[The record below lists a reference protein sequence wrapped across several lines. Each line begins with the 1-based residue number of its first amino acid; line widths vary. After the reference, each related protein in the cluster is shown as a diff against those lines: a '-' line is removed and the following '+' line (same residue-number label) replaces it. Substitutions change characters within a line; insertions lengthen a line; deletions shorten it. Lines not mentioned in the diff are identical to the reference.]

1 MKINTRLIAVALV
14 PLIGLLCFGGYFV
27 FQGYVKKQS
36 AQHAIERIDHAP
48 QLTELTHALQ
58 KERGLSAGYISSK
71 GNTFVRELKQQRAVT
86 DLKVLQF
93 TDVANEL
100 KQDADLVADVSKL
113 EADLKQL
120 PAMRGKVSSLN
131 TDVETMAEYYTSTIH
146 DSIITTY
153 DLASHLDDRHIVLL
167 NSVFSSI
174 MMAKEHAGIERALGA
189 TGISAGKFPGDVYQR
204 FLEESALQKAYFEY
218 ALMFATPEERDF
230 INETNDNPINAR
242 VNQYR
247 ERLQQA
253 EVSGEGIVG
262 LTSTEWF
269 AAATQRIELL
279 RSIENR
285 MENDL
290 HNAAVQ
296 SMVNA
301 NNAVFSSLFFLVAV
315 MVLCGISVWRLSVG
329 LTRPMKTLVNALNV
343 LTNGDN
349 SQDVEGKSRTDEIGE
364 IARAVEIFRQMD
376 IERQVAQANK
386 VLQEKEEKARA
397 DRISACVDEFKTRSN
412 NAIASVGATSES
424 LNEVSESLN
433 RAVEEARTGAIVA
446 RSSSAEASGA
456 VQAVAAAVEELSASI
471 HDINARIA
479 SSREATENAASAA
492 SQATARV
499 QTLERSADAINSV
512 ITTIAEIA
520 SQTNLLALNATIE
533 AERAGESGRGF
544 AVVAQEVK
552 NLANQTARATDQI
565 SSQIASIQSET
576 LAAVQGINGITQ
588 QFEELSEAS
597 QAIAVVM
604 DQQTSATMS
613 ISESV
618 QSAAQGSSVASE
630 GVENLARSTE
640 MTSGDAVAV
649 KGASEQVGLMSR
661 ELEIVIDKFLKDVNA
676 A

>member
-1 MKINTRLIAVALV
+1 MKISTRLAAVALV
-14 PLIGLLCFGGYFV
+14 PLIGLLCFGGFFV
-27 FQGYVKKQS
+27 FQVYLKQQS
-36 AQHAIERIDHAP
+36 AHHAIERIDHAP
-48 QLTELTHALQ
+48 QLTDLTHALQ
-58 KERGLSAGYISSK
+58 KERGLSAGYLSSK
-71 GNTFVRELKQQRAVT
+71 GNTFVRELKQQRADT

-93 TDVANEL
+93 TNVANEL

-113 EADLKQL
+113 ETDLTQL
-120 PAMRGKVSSLN
+120 QAMRGAVSNLR
-131 TDVETMAEYYTSTIH
+131 TDVESMAKYYTSTIH
-146 DSIITTY
+146 DSIKTTS
-153 DLASHLDDRHIVLL
+153 DLGAHLDDRHIVLL

-174 MMAKEHAGIERALGA
+174 MMAKEHAGIERAMGS
-189 TGISAGKFPGDVYQR
+189 TGISAGKFSPEVYKH
-204 FLEESALQKAYFEY
+204 FLEEAALQKAYFEY
-218 ALMFATPEERDF
+218 ALMFATPEEREF
-230 INETNDNPINAR
+230 ILKTIDNPINSK

-247 ERLQQA
+247 ERVQQA
-253 EVSGEGIVG
+253 EASGQGIEE
-262 LTSTEWF
+262 LTSAEWF
-269 AAATQRIELL
+269 EAASQRIELL
-279 RSIENR
+279 KSIENR
-285 MENDL
+285 MEADL
-290 HNAAVQ
+290 HDAAVQ
-296 SMVNA
+296 SMNKA
-301 NNAVFSSLFFLVAV
+301 NSSVWSSLFFLVGV
-315 MVLCGISVWRLSVG
+315 IVLCGVSVWRLSVG
-329 LTRPMKTLVNALNV
+329 LTAPMKTLVNSLNI

-349 SQDVEGKSRTDEIGE
+349 SKVVEGQSRSDEIGE
-364 IARAVEIFRQMD
+364 IACAIEVFRKMD
-376 IERQVAQANK
+376 IERQEAQASK
-386 VLQEKEEKARA
+386 VLQEKVVKERA
-397 DRISACVDEFKTRSN
+397 ERISAHVEEFKTRSG

-456 VQAVAAAVEELSASI
+456 VQSVAAAVEELSASI
-471 HDINARIA
+471 HDINSRIA

-565 SSQIASIQSET
+565 STQIASIQSET

-661 ELEIVIDKFLKDVNA
+661 ELEIVIDKFLADVNA